1 MGKITVVVTAALI
14 GLMGGGCG
22 ASEGRGPA
30 MAAQPLSTQ
39 GSGIGLFPGE
49 SMTFMVKLAGVEVGE
64 ASLAVGNTQET
75 VDDKGVAHETI
86 QVRSRIASS
95 GAAALVITYL
105 DDANTVIAV
114 DSGRPLSFT
123 TEVNQDKKSF
133 VASAVFT
140 DHNVTVLYRK
150 PDDMLA
156 GKPAPQPL
164 TFDFH
169 GQPVHDAHSAM
180 AAFRLWRPS
189 INETRTVWIIGGRR
203 LWRIDANFVGQETI
217 GTQLGNRNSN
227 KLTGIAYR
235 AKNDLSIDQSRPP
248 RTFTVW
254 LSQDADRVPLKVSAT
269 TEMGDIEILLSDY
282 NRP

>member
-1 MGKITVVVTAALI
+1 MGKITALVTATLI
-14 GLMGGGCG
+14 GLFGVGCG
-22 ASEGRGPA
+22 ASDGRAPA
-30 MAAQPLSTQ
+30 MAAQPLLSPT
-39 GSGIGLFPGE
+39 SGIGLFPGE
-49 SMTFMVKLAGVEVGE
+49 NMNFLVKLAGVEVGE
-64 ASLAVGNTQET
+64 ASLAVGNAEPT
-75 VDDKGVAHETI
+75 VDDSGAAHQAV

-105 DDANTVIAV
+105 DDASTIIDV

-123 TEVNQDKKSF
+123 TEVNQAKKSF

-140 DHNVTVLYRK
+140 ARSVSVLYSK
-150 PDDMLA
+150 PEDLVA
-156 GKPAPQPL
+156 GKPQPQPL

-180 AAFRLWRPS
+180 AAFRLWRPA
-189 INETRTVWIIGGRR
+189 INESRTVWIIGGRR
-203 LWRIDANFVGQETI
+203 LWRIDAQSAGQETI
-217 GTQLGNRNSN
+217 GTQLGNRKAN

-254 LSQDADRVPLKVSAT
+254 LSEDADRVPLKVSAT
-269 TEMGDIEILLSDY
+269 TELGDVEILLTDY